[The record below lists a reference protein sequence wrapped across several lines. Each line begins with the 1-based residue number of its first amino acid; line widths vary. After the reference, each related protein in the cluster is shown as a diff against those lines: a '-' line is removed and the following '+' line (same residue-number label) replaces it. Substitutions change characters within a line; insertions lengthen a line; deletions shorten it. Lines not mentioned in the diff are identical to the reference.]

1 MSIDPLKV
9 DRTPL
14 KQPVTLPA
22 ESRGV
27 VRDRDAGGG
36 DAGGG
41 DQVLLSANLD
51 DRFKERELRQEQGN
65 ALAGAVRASDRSLEA
80 LGQKID
86 ALKAPLEAIVKNFPP
101 FAPQDKARMELLRE
115 YSSLR
120 KEIDQLTLPPPP
132 EIARSGAPPQI
143 PAALAQSA
151 DDSQIADHLAKLDAT
166 RAALT
171 GERSALAADT
181 GSFLQQGRFLEI
193 FSAPKRGQNGAYR
206 PVLTESAA
214 AQKSIEIG
222 RQFAMSVRQGVTVDH
237 SKFLKG
243 LS

>member
-9 DRTPL
+9 DRAAL
-14 KQPVTLPA
+14 KQPVALQA

-27 VRDRDAGGG
+27 ARDRDAGGG
-36 DAGGG
+36 EASAS

-65 ALAGAVRASDRSLEA
+65 ALAGAVRASDRSLEV

-101 FAPQDKARMELLRE
+101 FAPQDKTRMELLRE

-120 KEIDQLTLPPPP
+120 KEIDRLTLPPPP
-132 EIARSGAPPQI
+132 EIAPNANPPEL
-143 PAALAQSA
+143 PAALAKSA

-166 RAALT
+166 QAALR

-181 GSFLQQGRFLEI
+181 SSFLQRGRFLEI
-193 FSAPKRGQNGAYR
+193 FSAPKKGVPP

-214 AQKSIEIG
+214 TQKSIEIG